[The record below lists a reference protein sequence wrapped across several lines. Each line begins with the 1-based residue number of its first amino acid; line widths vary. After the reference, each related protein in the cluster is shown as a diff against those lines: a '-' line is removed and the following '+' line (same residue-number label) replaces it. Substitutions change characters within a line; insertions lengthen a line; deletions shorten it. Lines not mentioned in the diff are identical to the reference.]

1 MFAVSVIIPNY
12 NHAKYLSQRIESVL
26 HQTFQNFEIIL
37 LDDCSTDNS
46 RAIIENYRNEKR
58 ISHIVYNEVNTG
70 STFKQWR
77 RGLELARGQFIW
89 IAESDDYAHPAFL
102 ETLIKPFYRYP
113 DLLVSYCLSLQ
124 VDDNNHV
131 LGEYLSMS
139 DLDEKKWRHD
149 YVASSKHEFDNYLKY
164 KNTLPNAS
172 AVLFKNGD
180 HLNELISED
189 MRYSGDW
196 FFWQK
201 LLQRPGK
208 IAYTYAPL
216 NYFRTHSHTTR
227 SIANASETTER
238 QRFKEY
244 MSHVPFLLN
253 PLEKRYN
260 WMIHEWVQRRSAL
273 KGTLSYYTTLLH
285 PVLAIRCYLGLFKRL
300 FIKNV

>member
-1 MFAVSVIIPNY
+1 MVPVSVIIPNY
-12 NHAKYLSQRIESVL
+12 NHAKYLSKRIDSVL
-26 HQTFQNFEIIL
+26 NQTFEDFEIIL
-37 LDDCSTDNS
+37 LDDGSTDNS
-46 RAIIENYRNEKR
+46 KEVIERYRSEKR
-58 ISHIVYNEVNTG
+58 ISHIIYNEENTG
-70 STFKQWR
+70 STFKQWKK
-77 RGLELARGQFIW
+77 GLELAKGQLIW
-89 IAESDDYAHPAFL
+89 IAESDDYAAPSFL
-102 ETLIKPFYRYP
+102 ATLIKPFEQYP
-113 DLLVSYCLSLQ
+113 DLLISYCLSLQ

-139 DLDEKKWRHD
+139 DLDDKKWRHD
-149 YVASSKHEFDNYLKY
+149 YVMSSEQEFNSYLKY

-172 AVLFKNGD
+172 AVLFKNGE

-227 SIANASETTER
+227 SMVNASVDTER

-244 MSHVPFLLN
+244 KSHVPFLIN
-253 PLEKRYN
+253 PFERRYN

-285 PVLAIRCYLGLFKRL
+285 PVLAIRCYLGLLKKL
-300 FIKNV
+300 FIKDA